1 MLVQLYPHLI
11 QILLLNI
18 DSNIEAIRLA
28 VLKTLE
34 YLVDILG
41 CSLENSLIHILVAL
55 LKTYPVTK
63 LFDQETNDD
72 FKSEMSARKV
82 HSFF

>member
-1 MLVQLYPHLI
+1 
-11 QILLLNI
+11 LLNI

-63 LFDQETNDD
+63 INDQETSVD
-72 FKSEMSARKV
+72 FKKDISARKV
-82 HSFF
+82 NSFF